1 MQLTDVN
8 VLFKLTTSKAQE
20 ETTNRFSSFK
30 NLPQN
35 LSKTKEIPNDNQTSI
50 ALDPSQAMNS
60 MILKLLQ
67 DNFQRFDDT
76 LKDMRNNMQQM
87 QTEVNDIKT
96 KINFDS
102 QQKEWL
108 EK

>member
-8 VLFKLTTSKAQE
+8 VLFKLTSSKAQE
-20 ETTNRFSSFK
+20 ETTNRYSSFK

-50 ALDPSQAMNS
+50 ALDPSQAM
-60 MILKLLQ
+60 ILKLLQ

-87 QTEVNDIKT
+87 
-96 KINFDS
+96 
-102 QQKEWL
+102 
-108 EK
+108 